1 VAKGRLHD
9 NAKIPTNP
17 QTKYLPWIPT
27 CKTGQPNSFPYESKG
42 SLEAHTEARTGCLT
56 SASLCAEPRA
66 ITLVRS

>member
-27 CKTGQPNSFPYESKG
+27 CKTGQPNSFGYESKG
-42 SLEAHTEARTGCLT
+42 SLQAHAEAPTVWLT
-56 SASLCAEPRA
+56 SVSSSGEPTA
-66 ITLVRS
+66 IPLVWS